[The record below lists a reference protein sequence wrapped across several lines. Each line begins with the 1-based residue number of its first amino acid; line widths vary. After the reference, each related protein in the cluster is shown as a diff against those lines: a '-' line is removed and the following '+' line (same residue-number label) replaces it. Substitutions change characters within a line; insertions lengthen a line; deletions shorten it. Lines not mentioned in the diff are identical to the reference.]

1 MADMEAMEHDQR
13 RSQAALEEYLSTIQ
27 HAQNKFLSQQPIPS
41 DIYTAF
47 ERSNEILSA
56 SVVDY
61 GQQRLVG
68 DSTPALRP
76 EGLSQELTDKTMW
89 EDWTNL
95 GVENTLEEERV
106 EMERAAFAQN
116 EEADPDQHA
125 SLFMEDVHYPVP
137 EVPEDDVLDAEG
149 PVDDGL
155 EEDVLQERVL
165 DEELLED
172 EVPEDDVLD
181 DEAPLDDGLPEGVL
195 DEELLEDE
203 VPEDEVAEDE
213 VVTIT
218 ISPTQHQQ
226 LLGMFG
232 ENYPLDHFLIHAY
245 FQPILSDSI
254 VETLY
259 SHDYDNMWIQAYGIS
274 DEYLE
279 GWISKYHLHNL
290 FGKQDALKNGD
301 KISFTAISSSGIRVE
316 RSVRIQ
322 NQPGV
327 KGLQAQID
335 TGGYESQDLT
345 VDLAKGVTQLIGKV
359 TDHFGDHVDIR
370 KTDLYR
376 ALKIWRDGEL
386 VGTVYDVRQRYTLW
400 AVMLEMW
407 ARRTGHHGAS
417 GPAASTHNG
426 LSGKLPVYIT
436 TRKEGKSRNRK

>member
-1 MADMEAMEHDQR
+1 METMEHDQR
-13 RSQAALEEYLSTIQ
+13 RSQAALVEYLSTIQ

-41 DIYTAF
+41 DIYIAF

-56 SVVDY
+56 SVIDY
-61 GQQRLVG
+61 GQKRLQG

-76 EGLSQELTDKTMW
+76 EGLSQEHTDKTMW

-95 GVENTLEEERV
+95 GVENSLEEERV
-106 EMERAAFAQN
+106 ETERVAFAQN

-125 SLFMEDVHYPVP
+125 SLFMEGVQFPVP
-137 EVPEDDVLDAEG
+137 EVPEDDV
-149 PVDDGL
+149 P
-155 EEDVLQERVL
+155 Q
-165 DEELLED
+165 
-172 EVPEDDVLD
+172 
-181 DEAPLDDGLPEGVL
+181 EGVL

-203 VPEDEVAEDE
+203 VPEDKVAEDE

-259 SHDYDNMWIQAYGIS
+259 SHDYDDMWIQAYGIS

-279 GWISKYHLHNL
+279 GWISKYHLHKL

-301 KISFTAISSSGIRVE
+301 KISFTARSSSGIQVE

-345 VDLAKGVTQLIGKV
+345 VDLVKGVTQLIRKV
-359 TDHFGDHVDIR
+359 TEHFGDHVDIR

-407 ARRTGHHGAS
+407 ARRTGRHGAS

-426 LSGKLPVYIT
+426 LLGKLPVYIT